1 MVSKSNPPSKLRKDK
16 LGALT
21 PWGTLCHGPSFARQR
36 RRWHCLP
43 CIDHT
48 DCRHHTVGVS
58 ASETDAVV
66 TLVNSNCLPW
76 TFLIYSDHM
85 PCRPS
90 CEHYRN
96 VSGLMLVLN
105 GGLSLCIIY
114 YVVVFPLFILLS
126 IVVECM
132 VEDRQSV

>member
-1 MVSKSNPPSKLRKDK
+1 MVSQLNPSCKLRKDQ

-43 CIDHT
+43 YIDHT
-48 DCRHHTVGVS
+48 DCRRHTVGVS

-66 TLVNSNCLPW
+66 ILVNLNCLPW
-76 TFLIYSDHM
+76 TFLIYSDHR

-90 CEHYRN
+90 CEHCRN
-96 VSGLMLVLN
+96 ASGLMLVLTA
-105 GGLSLCIIY
+105 GLSLCIFY
-114 YVVVFPLFILLS
+114 YVVFPLLS
-126 IVVECM
+126 SCQWQFE
-132 VEDRQSV
+132 